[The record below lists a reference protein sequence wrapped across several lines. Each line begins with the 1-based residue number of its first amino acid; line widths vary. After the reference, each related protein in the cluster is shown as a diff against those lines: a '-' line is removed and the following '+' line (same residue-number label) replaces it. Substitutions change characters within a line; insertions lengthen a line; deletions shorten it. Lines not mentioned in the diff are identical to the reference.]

1 MSAPSDATALLAWM
15 DDAHA
20 AIELGHLLSP
30 SMCLALLAT
39 PTHAA
44 ARPFD
49 ATTLPRTW
57 FLEEYEDR
65 MRTQLRDPVP
75 FGGTD
80 EQITR
85 WREQQART
93 SDDLGELLHQH
104 TQCVEAARAFVAGR
118 PAVARR
124 SPLAARSS
132 AKQGKP
138 RPRRETATEQALRI
152 AGEAA

>member
-124 SPLAARSS
+124 SPLAARSA

-138 RPRRETATEQALRI
+138 RLSAADMALEAMRQE
-152 AGEAA
+152 EAA